1 MNETRVFEINGTKV
15 EMTKEECRQKFSE
28 LYNKNAER
36 LQLLSTLRESAER
49 RGEREL
55 ARKYRREYVSIK
67 SDIDFFAGWFLKW
80 DEA

>member
-1 MNETRVFEINGTKV
+1 MIKTRTFVIDGAKV
-15 EMTKEECRQKFSE
+15 EMTKEDCHSKFSE

-55 ARKYRREYVSIK
+55 ARKYRKEYVSIK